1 MAKISFSG
9 TDELMATLQKANM
22 FDDEMQQELLYAAG
36 DIIVEELQK
45 MVKASG
51 FQTEA
56 YASSVK
62 YRKTIKRDKNGDPYI
77 SITAVGKNEHGT
89 RRATVLFV
97 LNYGRAKEHGQITG
111 TYFWT
116 KGVRN
121 AQKRVNE
128 ELEKIL
134 TQKLKERG
142 LL

>member
-1 MAKISFSG
+1 MANISITG
-9 TDELMATLQKANM
+9 VDELMATLQKANV
-22 FDDEMQQELLYAAG
+22 FDEDMQQELLYAAG

-45 MVKASG
+45 MVKTSG

-89 RRATVLFV
+89 RRATVFFV
-97 LNYGRAKEHGQITG
+97 LNYGRAKEYGQITG

-121 AQKRVNE
+121 AQKRVNA

>member
-1 MAKISFSG
+1 MANISITG
-9 TDELMATLQKANM
+9 VDELMATLQKANV
-22 FDDEMQQELLYAAG
+22 FDEDMQQALLYAAG

-77 SITAVGKNEHGT
+77 SITAVGKNEHGR

-121 AQKRVNE
+121 AQKRVNA

>member
-1 MAKISFSG
+1 MAKISITG
-9 TDELMATLQKANM
+9 ADELMATLQKANV

-45 MVKASG
+45 MVKTSG
-51 FQTEA
+51 FRTEA

-77 SITAVGKNEHGT
+77 TITAVGKNEHGE

-97 LNYGRAKEHGQITG
+97 LNYGRSKEYGRITG

-121 AQKRVNE
+121 AQKRVNA

>member
-1 MAKISFSG
+1 MASISITG
-9 TDELMATLQKANM
+9 VDELMATLQKANV
-22 FDDEMQQELLYAAG
+22 FDEDMQQELLYAAG

-45 MVKASG
+45 MVKTSG
-51 FQTEA
+51 FQTEE
-56 YASSVK
+56 YESSVK

-97 LNYGRAKEHGQITG
+97 LNYGRAKEYGQITG

-121 AQKRVNE
+121 AQKRVNA

>member
-9 TDELMATLQKANM
+9 ADELMATLQKASA
-22 FDDEMQQELLYAAG
+22 FDDETQQELLYAAG

-45 MVKASG
+45 AVRASG
-51 FQTEA
+51 FRTEA
-56 YASSVK
+56 YGSSVK
-62 YRKTIKRDKNGDPYI
+62 YRKTIKQDKNGDPYI
-77 SITAVGKNEHGT
+77 TITAVGKNEHGT

-97 LNYGRAKEHGQITG
+97 LNYGRGEEYGKING

-116 KGVRN
+116 KGVRS
-121 AQKRVNE
+121 AQKRVNA

>member
-9 TDELMATLQKANM
+9 TDELMATLQKANA
-22 FDDEMQQELLYAAG
+22 FDDETQQELLYAAG
-36 DIIVEELQK
+36 DIIVEELQNA
-45 MVKASG
+45 VRASG
-51 FQTEA
+51 FRTEA
-56 YASSVK
+56 YAGSIK
-62 YRKTIKRDKNGDPYI
+62 YKKTIKRDKNGDPYI

-97 LNYGRAKEHGQITG
+97 LNYGRAKEYGQITG

-116 KGVRN
+116 KGVRT
-121 AQKRVNE
+121 AQKRVNAA
-128 ELEKIL
+128 LERIL

>member
-1 MAKISFSG
+1 MANISITG
-9 TDELMATLQKANM
+9 VDELMATLQKANV
-22 FDDEMQQELLYAAG
+22 FDEDMQQELLYAAG

-77 SITAVGKNEHGT
+77 SITAVGKSEHGT

-121 AQKRVNE
+121 AQKRVNA

>member
-1 MAKISFSG
+1 MANISITG
-9 TDELMATLQKANM
+9 VDELMATLQKANV
-22 FDDEMQQELLYAAG
+22 FDEDMQQELLYAAG

-77 SITAVGKNEHGT
+77 SITAVGKNGNGT

-121 AQKRVNE
+121 AQKRVNA

>member
-1 MAKISFSG
+1 MANISTG
-9 TDELMATLQKANM
+9 VDELMATIQKANV
-22 FDDEMQQELLYAAG
+22 FDEDMQQELLYAAG

-45 MVKASG
+45 MVKPSG
-51 FQTEA
+51 FQPEA

-62 YRKTIKRDKNGDPYI
+62 YRKTIKRDKNGEPYI

-97 LNYGRAKEHGQITG
+97 LNYGRAKEYGQITG

-121 AQKRVNE
+121 AQKRVNA

>member
-1 MAKISFSG
+1 MANISITG
-9 TDELMATLQKANM
+9 VDELMATLQKANV
-22 FDDEMQQELLYAAG
+22 FDEDMQQELLYAAG

-97 LNYGRAKEHGQITG
+97 LNYGRGAGYGKING

-116 KGVRN
+116 KGVRS
-121 AQKRVNE
+121 AQKRVNA

-134 TQKLKERG
+134 TQKMKERG

>member
-9 TDELMATLQKANM
+9 TDELMATLQKANA
-22 FDDEMQQELLYAAG
+22 FDDETQQELLYAAG

-51 FQTEA
+51 FRTEA

-62 YRKTIKRDKNGDPYI
+62 YRKSIKRDKNGDPYI

-97 LNYGRAKEHGQITG
+97 LNYGRAKEYGQITG

-121 AQKRVNE
+121 AQKRVNA

>member
-1 MAKISFSG
+1 MANISITG
-9 TDELMATLQKANM
+9 VDELMATLQKANV
-22 FDDEMQQELLYAAG
+22 FDEDMQQELLYAAG
-36 DIIVEELQK
+36 DIIVEELKK

-121 AQKRVNE
+121 AQKRVNA
-128 ELEKIL
+128 ELKKIL

>member
-9 TDELMATLQKANM
+9 TDELMATLQKASA
-22 FDDEMQQELLYAAG
+22 FDDETQQELLYAAG
-36 DIIVEELQK
+36 NIIVEELQK

-97 LNYGRAKEHGQITG
+97 LNYGRAKEYGQITG

-121 AQKRVNE
+121 AQKRVNA

>member
-9 TDELMATLQKANM
+9 TDELMATLQKANV

-45 MVKASG
+45 MVKTSG

-97 LNYGRAKEHGQITG
+97 LNYGRAKEYGQITG

-121 AQKRVNE
+121 AQKRVNA
-128 ELEKIL
+128 ELERIL

-142 LL
+142 LQ

>member
-1 MAKISFSG
+1 MDMKTKIDFLI
-9 TDELMATLQKANM
+9 ERVQKQNSSANV
-22 FDDEMQQELLYAAG
+22 EKIRAAYECAAAAHEG
-36 DIIVEELQK
+36 QK
-45 MVKASG
+45 
-51 FQTEA
+51 
-56 YASSVK
+56 
-62 YRKTIKRDKNGDPYI
+62 RKNGDPYI
-77 SITAVGKNEHGT
+77 TITAVGKNEHGT

-97 LNYGRAKEHGQITG
+97 LNYGRAKGYGQITG

-121 AQKRVNE
+121 AQKRVNA

>member
-9 TDELMATLQKANM
+9 TDELMATLQKANA
-22 FDDEMQQELLYAAG
+22 FDDETQQELLYAAG

-45 MVKASG
+45 MVKTSG
-51 FQTEA
+51 FRTEA

-97 LNYGRAKEHGQITG
+97 LNYGRAKEYGQITG

-121 AQKRVNE
+121 AQKRVNA

>member
-9 TDELMATLQKANM
+9 TDELMATLQKASA
-22 FDDEMQQELLYAAG
+22 FDDETQQELLYAAG
-36 DIIVEELQK
+36 DIIVEELQNA
-45 MVKASG
+45 VRASG
-51 FQTEA
+51 FRTEA

-77 SITAVGKNEHGT
+77 TITAVGKNEHGT

-97 LNYGRAKEHGQITG
+97 LNYGRGAEHGKING

-116 KGVRN
+116 KGVRS
-121 AQKRVNE
+121 AQKRVNA

>member
-9 TDELMATLQKANM
+9 TDELIATLQKADA
-22 FDDEMQQELLYAAG
+22 FDDETQQELLYAAG

-45 MVKASG
+45 MVRSSG
-51 FQTEA
+51 FRTEA

-62 YRKTIKRDKNGDPYI
+62 YRKTIKQDKNGDPYI
-77 SITAVGKNEHGT
+77 TITAVGKNEHGT

-97 LNYGRAKEHGQITG
+97 LNYGRAKGYGQITG

-121 AQKRVNE
+121 AQKRVNA

>member
-9 TDELMATLQKANM
+9 TDELIATLQKANA
-22 FDDEMQQELLYAAG
+22 FDDETQQELLYAAG

-62 YRKTIKRDKNGDPYI
+62 YRKTIKQDKNGDPYI
-77 SITAVGKNEHGT
+77 TITAVGKNEHGT
-89 RRATVLFV
+89 RRAAVLFV
-97 LNYGRAKEHGQITG
+97 LNYGRAKEYGQITG

-121 AQKRVNE
+121 AQKRVNA

>member
-1 MAKISFSG
+1 MASLQVAG
-9 TDELMATLQKANM
+9 TDELMATLQKADV

-51 FQTEA
+51 FRAEA

-97 LNYGRAKEHGQITG
+97 LNYGRAKEYGQITG

-121 AQKRVNE
+121 AQKRVNA

>member
-1 MAKISFSG
+1 MANISITG
-9 TDELMATLQKANM
+9 ADELLATLQKANA

-45 MVKASG
+45 MIRNSG
-51 FQTEA
+51 FHTEH
-56 YASSVK
+56 YAKSVK
-62 YRKTIKRDKNGDPYI
+62 YAKKIKYDKSGDPYI
-77 SITAVGKNEHGT
+77 SITATGKNEHGE

-97 LNYGRAKEHGQITG
+97 LNYGRREQYGKIEG

-121 AQKRVNE
+121 AQKRVNA
-128 ELEKIL
+128 ELETIL
-134 TQKLKERG
+134 AQKLKERG

>member
-9 TDELMATLQKANM
+9 TDEIMATLQKANA
-22 FDDEMQQELLYAAG
+22 FDDETQQELLYAAG

-97 LNYGRAKEHGQITG
+97 LNYGRAKEYGQITG

-121 AQKRVNE
+121 AQKRVNA

>member
-1 MAKISFSG
+1 MANISITG
-9 TDELMATLQKANM
+9 VDELMATLQKANV
-22 FDDEMQQELLYAAG
+22 FDENMQQELLYAAG

-77 SITAVGKNEHGT
+77 SITAVGKIEHGT

-97 LNYGRAKEHGQITG
+97 LNYGRAKKYGQITG

-116 KGVRN
+116 KGVRS
-121 AQKRVNE
+121 AQKRVNA

>member
-9 TDELMATLQKANM
+9 TDELMATLQKANV

-77 SITAVGKNEHGT
+77 TITAVGKNEHGT

-97 LNYGRAKEHGQITG
+97 LNYGRAKEYGQITG

-121 AQKRVNE
+121 AQKRVNA

>member
-1 MAKISFSG
+1 M
-9 TDELMATLQKANM
+9 T
-22 FDDEMQQELLYAAG
+22 
-36 DIIVEELQK
+36 
-45 MVKASG
+45 
-51 FQTEA
+51 
-56 YASSVK
+56 
-62 YRKTIKRDKNGDPYI
+62 
-77 SITAVGKNEHGT
+77 ITAVGKNEHGT

-97 LNYGRAKEHGQITG
+97 LNYGRAKEYGQITG

-121 AQKRVNE
+121 AQKRVNA

>member
-1 MAKISFSG
+1 
-9 TDELMATLQKANM
+9 MATLQKASA
-22 FDDEMQQELLYAAG
+22 FDDETQQELLYAAG
-36 DIIVEELQK
+36 DIIVEELQNA
-45 MVKASG
+45 VRASG
-51 FQTEA
+51 FRTEA

-62 YRKTIKRDKNGDPYI
+62 YRKTIKQDKNGDPYI
-77 SITAVGKNEHGT
+77 TITAVGKNEHGT

-97 LNYGRAKEHGQITG
+97 LNYGRGAEYGKING

-116 KGVRN
+116 KGVRS
-121 AQKRVNE
+121 AQKRVNA

>member
-1 MAKISFSG
+1 MANISITG
-9 TDELMATLQKANM
+9 VDELMATLQKANV
-22 FDDEMQQELLYAAG
+22 FDENMQQELLYAAG

-45 MVKASG
+45 MVKESG

-97 LNYGRAKEHGQITG
+97 LNYGRAKKYGKITG

-121 AQKRVNE
+121 AQKRVNA

>member
-1 MAKISFSG
+1 MANISITG
-9 TDELMATLQKANM
+9 VDELMATLQKANV
-22 FDDEMQQELLYAAG
+22 FDENMQQELLYAAG

-77 SITAVGKNEHGT
+77 TITAVGKNEHGT

-97 LNYGRAKEHGQITG
+97 LNYGRSAEYGKING

-116 KGVRN
+116 KGVRS
-121 AQKRVNE
+121 AQKRVNA

>member
-1 MAKISFSG
+1 MANISITG
-9 TDELMATLQKANM
+9 VDELMATLQKANV
-22 FDDEMQQELLYAAG
+22 FDEDMQQELLYAAG

-45 MVKASG
+45 MVKTSG
-51 FQTEA
+51 VQTEA
-56 YASSVK
+56 HASSVK

-77 SITAVGKNEHGT
+77 SITAVGKDEHGT

-97 LNYGRAKEHGQITG
+97 LNYGRAKEYGQITG

-121 AQKRVNE
+121 AQKRVNA

>member
-9 TDELMATLQKANM
+9 TDEIMATLQKANV

-51 FQTEA
+51 FRTEA

-62 YRKTIKRDKNGDPYI
+62 YRKTIKQDKNGDPYI
-77 SITAVGKNEHGT
+77 TITAVGKNEHGT
-89 RRATVLFV
+89 RRATVLFI
-97 LNYGRAKEHGQITG
+97 LNYGRAKEYGQITG

-121 AQKRVNE
+121 AQKRVNA

>member
-45 MVKASG
+45 MVRSSG
-51 FQTEA
+51 FRTEG

-62 YRKTIKRDKNGDPYI
+62 YRKTIKQDKNGDPYI
-77 SITAVGKNEHGT
+77 TITAVGKNEHGT

-97 LNYGRAKEHGQITG
+97 LNYGRAKEYGQITG

-121 AQKRVNE
+121 AQKRVNA

>member
-9 TDELMATLQKANM
+9 TDELIATLQKANA
-22 FDDEMQQELLYAAG
+22 FDDETQQELLYAAG

-62 YRKTIKRDKNGDPYI
+62 YRKTIKQDKNGDPYI

-97 LNYGRAKEHGQITG
+97 LNYGRAKEYGQITG

-121 AQKRVNE
+121 AQKRVNA